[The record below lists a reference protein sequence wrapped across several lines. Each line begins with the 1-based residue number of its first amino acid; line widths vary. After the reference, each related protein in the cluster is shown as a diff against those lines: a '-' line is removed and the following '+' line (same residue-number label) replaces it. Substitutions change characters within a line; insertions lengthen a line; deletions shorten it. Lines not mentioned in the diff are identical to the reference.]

1 MADSTSVK
9 MSSNKP
15 YLVGAFYDWIS
26 DNDLTPYIVVDV
38 NVYGVLVPMAY
49 VNDGQIVLNIASS
62 AVGSI
67 ALGADAIELSARFG
81 GKLEHMTVPYG
92 AIAAIYAKENG
103 AGTSLPIEHPSDDDI
118 SVKNDFDSGAK
129 KSKPKSKPNLTSVSS
144 AGKSTEPENLSKGE
158 AKGKAK
164 VKSKASLKVIK

>member
-1 MADSTSVK
+1 MTDLTSVK
-9 MSSNKP
+9 MTSNKP

-38 NVYGVLVPMAY
+38 SVYGVLVPMTY

-67 ALGADAIELSARFG
+67 ALGADAIEFSARFG

-103 AGTSLPIEHPSDDDI
+103 VGTSFSIEHLSDDDN
-118 SVKNDFDSGAK
+118 SVKEGVESRVK
-129 KSKPKSKPNLTSVSS
+129 PSKSKPSLTSVSS
-144 AGKSTEPENLSKGE
+144 VDKSTKPKKSSKG
-158 AKGKAK
+158 
-164 VKSKASLKVIK
+164 KASLKVIK